1 MKVTDSVSSLLR
13 SQKTDVTVNLVLN
26 LLVDILLS
34 YSKLILH
41 LHVINVLI
49 ILTMAAV
56 FITDSQIM
64 YLSKEFVI
72 MDLKRKRNCRS

>member
-1 MKVTDSVSSLLR
+1 MKVTDSVSNLLR